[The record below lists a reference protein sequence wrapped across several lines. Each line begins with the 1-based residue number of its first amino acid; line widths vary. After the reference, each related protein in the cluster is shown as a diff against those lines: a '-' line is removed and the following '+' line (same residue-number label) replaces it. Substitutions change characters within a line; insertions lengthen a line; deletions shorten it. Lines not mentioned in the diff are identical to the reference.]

1 MCQSLPAMGIVIF
14 RVLFIGLGHK
24 MDYVFDWHLLKRHSS
39 GENGGSSSDEVAGGN
54 AGKSVVRR
62 HDTTKHTSLLPAKLG
77 RVSNSVGNQQGSQG
91 HRRGK
96 PSGEGW

>member
-62 HDTTKHTSLLPAKLG
+62 HDTDETHLSSTSQTWSCFKLCWEST
-77 RVSNSVGNQQGSQG
+77 RLTRTST
-91 HRRGK
+91 
-96 PSGEGW
+96 W